1 MAGGPALGRAL
12 KLIKEQLRALPDNG
26 LGYGLLR
33 YLNRETA
40 PQLAGHAAPQLGF
53 NYLGRFAAAE
63 GADWAASGEGMTLG
77 GGGDPAMALAH
88 AIEVNALTRDGA
100 DGATLTASWTYAPA
114 LLTEE
119 EVHDLAQRW
128 FRALAAL
135 VRHAE
140 QPNAGGRTPSDLPL
154 VALSQDEIEGLERQY
169 PQLEDVLPLSP
180 LQEGLLFHAL
190 YDARAPD
197 VYTVQLVLS
206 LQGRLDEEALKA
218 AAQALIE
225 RHAGLRAAFRHEGLS
240 RPVQVI
246 VPGAQAPWRSID
258 LSLLD
263 AAEREQRLAG
273 ILEEDRGERFDL
285 GCPPLLRF
293 ALIRLSADEHRLVL
307 TNHHLLMDGWSM
319 PVLVRE
325 LLTLYAQHG
334 DAGALP
340 RVTPYRDYLA
350 WIAAQDRDAALAAW
364 QDALAGLDEGTRLAP
379 PDRARA
385 PVAPEQ
391 ITHLLSETLT
401 TELSQQARRHGLTLN
416 TLIQAAWGMLLGR
429 LSGRDDVVFGV
440 TVAGRPP
447 EIAGIEQM
455 VGLFINTLPLRIK
468 LAAGKPLHHF
478 AARGAGEPVAA
489 DGAPACGPGGDPGSG
504 GGGGA
509 VRHLGGV
516 RELSGRAGELC
527 GGVRRAAADRGRGP
541 RRDALSLEPDGGAWG
556 AAAAAAG
563 IPARPVRSRQRRGA
577 DRTARPSA
585 GGCGCRSR
593 ARDRQHR
600 HPRARRARH
609 HPARV
614 ERHRARD
621 PVRHLAASCSPRRWP
636 STPDAIAVVHED
648 ERLTYAELDAR
659 ANQLAHRLQ
668 RWGVGPDVLVGLC
681 VERSLEMVVGLLAV
695 LKAGGAYVPLDPEYP
710 AERLQYMMS
719 DAGLRVLLT
728 HSSLAAA
735 MPIPTGLRRVL
746 LDQEDTLGEPDTA
759 PSVDLHPGHLAYMI
773 YTSGSTGTPKGACQH
788 P

>member
-1 MAGGPALGRAL
+1 MKQRSTIWRSAGSGRW
-12 KLIKEQLRALPDNG
+12 Q
-26 LGYGLLR
+26 
-33 YLNRETA
+33 
-40 PQLAGHAAPQLGF
+40 
-53 NYLGRFAAAE
+53 
-63 GADWAASGEGMTLG
+63 
-77 GGGDPAMALAH
+77 
-88 AIEVNALTRDGA
+88 
-100 DGATLTASWTYAPA
+100 
-114 LLTEE
+114 
-119 EVHDLAQRW
+119 
-128 FRALAAL
+128 AL

-169 PQLEDVLPLSP
+169 PQLEDILPLSP

-197 VYTVQLVLS
+197 VYTVQLVLA
-206 LQGRLDEEALKA
+206 LQGRLDEDGLKA

-240 RPVQVI
+240 RPVQII

-263 AAEREQRLAG
+263 AGDREQRLAG
-273 ILEEDRGERFDL
+273 ILEEDRAERFDV
-285 GCPPLLRF
+285 GCPPLMRF
-293 ALIRLSADEHRLVL
+293 ALIRLSAEEHRLVL

-350 WIAAQDRDAALAAW
+350 WVAAQDRAAALAAW
-364 QDALAGLDEGTRLAP
+364 QDALAGLDEGTRIAP

-401 TELSQQARRHGLTLN
+401 TRLSEQARRHGLTLN

-455 VGLFINTLPLRIK
+455 VGLFINTLPLRMR
-468 LAAGKPLHHF
+468 LPAGKPLLTLLREVQESQSRLMAHQHVGLAEIQALAGVGELFDTLAVFENYPAERASF
-478 AARGAGEPVAA
+478 AEA
-489 DGAPACGPGGDPGSG
+489 SG
-504 GGGGA
+504 GLRLTD
-509 VRHLGGV
+509 V
-516 RELSGRAGELC
+516 AGHD
-527 GGVRRAAADRGRGP
+527 AH
-541 RRDALSLEPDGGAWG
+541 ALSVEPDGGAGG

-577 DRTARPSA
+577 HRSARSSA
-585 GGCGCRSR
+585 GGGGCQPRTGGW
-593 ARDRQHR
+593 DHR
-600 HPRARRARH
+600 HPRPRRARH
-609 HPARV
+609 HPAGV

-621 PVRHLAASCSPRRWP
+621 PVRDLAGAVRR
-636 STPDAIAVVHED
+636 AGGQ
-648 ERLTYAELDAR
+648 DAR
-659 ANQLAHRLQ
+659 RD
-668 RWGVGPDVLVGLC
+668 R
-681 VERSLEMVVGLLAV
+681 
-695 LKAGGAYVPLDPEYP
+695 GGARGRAAHLCASSMHAPISWRIICARSASVPRSWWGC
-710 AERLQYMMS
+710 A
-719 DAGLRVLLT
+719 
-728 HSSLAAA
+728 SSAR
-735 MPIPTGLRRVL
+735 PRC
-746 LDQEDTLGEPDTA
+746 
-759 PSVDLHPGHLAYMI
+759 S
-773 YTSGSTGTPKGACQH
+773 SGSWASSRPAAPICRSIPATRPSGSPSCCRMPARRCW
-788 P
+788 